1 MGRRRFEFSRTFG
14 RSLIAATEPREWL
27 LRRQNSILGDPG
39 AVSRVGKKG
48 GESLREREC
57 RNSYMGKRLV

>member
-1 MGRRRFEFSRTFG
+1 MNFLTLS
-14 RSLIAATEPREWL
+14 AARLWRQLSPGREWL

-39 AVSRVGKKG
+39 AVIRVGKKG
-48 GESLREREC
+48 GESFQERKC